1 MIKKIAVGID
11 IGGTNTVYGFID
23 SSGRVIEYVEIPTRG
38 NQPIDDLLSRLDS
51 RIKLFF
57 KKNISFE
64 LLGIGIGAPN
74 GNHFTGKIQSPP
86 NLSWGDVDIV
96 TIFKENF
103 NCKTILTNDANAA
116 ALGEKKFGAAKN
128 MNDFVVITLGTGLG
142 SGIFS
147 GGKLLYGHD
156 GFAGEMGHMCIDP
169 EGRKCNCGN
178 IGCLESYASATG
190 IKKTIINLFEE
201 NPKDAFL
208 QNINSGKI
216 NGLTIDK
223 AFDSGNLFAK
233 EIYDY
238 TGIQLGRGLAQA
250 ANLLSPEAFIFY
262 GGFSNAGKRL
272 LKPAQISMDNY
283 LLSGHVGNISLL
295 QSALPKGQAGILG
308 AASLILTEN

>member
-1 MIKKIAVGID
+1 MSKKVAVGID
-11 IGGTNTVYGFID
+11 IGGTNTVYGFIN
-23 SSGRVIEYVEIPTRG
+23 SGGEVIEHVEIPTRG
-38 NQPIDDLLSRLDS
+38 NKPIYDLLSRLDS

-57 KKNISFE
+57 KKNPSYE
-64 LLGIGIGAPN
+64 LLGVGIGAPN
-74 GNHFTGKIQSPP
+74 GNHFTGEIQSPP
-86 NLSWGDVDIV
+86 NLSWGNVNIV
-96 TIFKENF
+96 TIFEENF
-103 NCKTILTNDANAA
+103 NSKTILTNDANAA

-169 EGRKCNCGN
+169 KGRNCNCGN
-178 IGCLESYASATG
+178 VGCLESYASATG
-190 IKKTIINLFEE
+190 IKITIKKLLDE
-201 NPKDAFL
+201 NPEDSFL

-216 NGLTIDK
+216 NGLEIDK

-233 EIYDY
+233 EIYEY
-238 TGIQLGRGLAQA
+238 TGMQLGRGLAQA

-272 LKPAQISMDNY
+272 LAPAKISMDKYILIN
-283 LLSGHVGNISLL
+283 HVGNIKLL

-308 AASLILTEN
+308 AASLILTEI

>member
-1 MIKKIAVGID
+1 MSKKVAVGID

-23 SSGRVIEYVEIPTRG
+23 NSGKVIEYVEIPTRG
-38 NQPIDDLLSRLDS
+38 NKPINDLLNRLDL
-51 RIKLFF
+51 RIKQFF
-57 KKNISFE
+57 KKNNSFE
-64 LLGIGIGAPN
+64 LLGVGIGAPN

-86 NLSWGDVDIV
+86 NLSWGDIDIV
-96 TIFKENF
+96 NIFKENF

-116 ALGEKKFGAAKN
+116 ALGEKKFGVAKH

-169 EGRKCNCGN
+169 EGRNCNCGN

-190 IKKTIINLFEE
+190 IKKTIKKLLDQ
-201 NPKDAFL
+201 NPEDAFL

-216 NGLTIDK
+216 NGLKIDK

-233 EIYDY
+233 EIYEY

-272 LKPAQISMDNY
+272 LGPTKISMEKY
-283 LLSGHVGNISLL
+283 LLSGHVGKIKLL

-308 AASLILTEN
+308 AASLILAED